1 MNDVG
6 HVMKKHQQPVTE
18 SQTLDSASCCY
29 SQRSKVVAALGR
41 LRLRASS
48 RCCCCC
54 CCCMVRTTR
63 RRQLKAAAAPSSTQ
77 HNIVQDFFGGQRWR
91 RRLRVVLFSVLAT
104 ILTLGKRGLGWKI
117 ESRWSFEGLLT
128 LKRLNE
134 NVFLR
139 RDDQFW
145 ICSASSLGKIQNRS
159 DFSASQ
165 SITPQNIVSLGKR
178 GIWSDS

>member
-1 MNDVG
+1 MNDVS

-18 SQTLDSASCCY
+18 SQTLDGASCCY
-29 SQRSKVVAALGR
+29 SSQRSKVVAAVGR

-48 RCCCCC
+48 RCYCR
-54 CCCMVRTTR
+54 VRTTR